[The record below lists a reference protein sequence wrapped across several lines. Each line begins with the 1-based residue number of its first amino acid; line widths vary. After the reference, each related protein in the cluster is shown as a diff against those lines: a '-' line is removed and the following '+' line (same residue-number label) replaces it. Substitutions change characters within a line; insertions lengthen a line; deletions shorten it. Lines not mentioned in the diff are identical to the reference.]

1 MAEQPAS
8 PAPRVG
14 IITVSDKA
22 SRGER
27 DDRGGPAIRAVA
39 VRAGWQVVE
48 ALVIPDERDQ
58 IAAALRRLADER
70 DLELVCTTG
79 GTGLAPR
86 DVTPQ
91 ATLDV
96 LSYQVPGLAE
106 AMRAASLA
114 STPAA
119 MLSRAVAGV
128 RGRTLI
134 VNLPGNPNGARE
146 CLETILPALPHA
158 ISTLRTAVGDHQ
170 PPRPEGHDHS

>member
-1 MAEQPAS
+1 MEQHSAGPT
-8 PAPRVG
+8 RVG
-14 IITVSDKA
+14 IITISDKV

-27 DDRGGPAIRAVA
+27 DDRGGPAIREVVLA
-39 VRAGWQVVE
+39 AGWTVAE
-48 ALVIPDERDQ
+48 YLVIPDEAEQ
-58 IAAALRRLADER
+58 IAAALRRMADSAQ
-70 DLELVCTTG
+70 LELVCTTV

-91 ATLDV
+91 ATQAVLD
-96 LSYQVPGLAE
+96 YEVPGLAE

-114 STPAA
+114 KTPAA
-119 MLSRAVAGV
+119 MLSRATAGV

-170 PPRPEGHDHS
+170 PPRPSAG